1 MLIEQIFML
10 RSKTDVLFLYLNV
23 FQVDNAAAKG
33 ASAVLIYPDPEQH
46 TYNQNTPLYGH
57 VSLQTTVLDPFEQP

>member
-1 MLIEQIFML
+1 M
-10 RSKTDVLFLYLNV
+10 LFLYLNV